1 MGAPRTRE
9 SVGVSQL
16 PKLPLHPR
24 TSEIVEPPRVHE
36 RGVGVADL
44 PRLAQIREVRLLSR
58 SQEFVLA
65 FRSIEP
71 KCFEL
76 QPESGLRRR

>member
-16 PKLPLHPR
+16 PELPLNPR

-36 RGVGVADL
+36 RGVGVTDL
-44 PRLAQIREVRLLSR
+44 PRPPQAGLQELANDEAEV
-58 SQEFVLA
+58 VVA
-65 FRSIEP
+65 
-71 KCFEL
+71 
-76 QPESGLRRR
+76 